1 MRASRARTWSSIVAC
16 LLLLAGTAA
25 ARDIAVVANKANPTK
40 NLTLADLA
48 KLAKGTTK
56 KWADAKDVTLV
67 IKDPSSP
74 DMKMVLQKVFG
85 MTPDEVKALAGTLN
99 GARKD
104 SVLMV
109 ANDDVLV
116 KTVQTTPGAV
126 GFVDVYSINSGVSVV
141 KIDGKSPLEP
151 GYALHGQ

>member
-1 MRASRARTWSSIVAC
+1 MIVAV
-16 LLLLAGTAA
+16 LLLAGTAA
-25 ARDIAVVANKANPTK
+25 ARDIAVVVNKANPTK
-40 NLTLADLA
+40 NMALAELV
-48 KLAKGTTK
+48 KLAKGSTK

-109 ANDDVLV
+109 ASDDALV
-116 KTVQTTPGAV
+116 KTVQTTPGAM
-126 GFVDVYSINSGVSVV
+126 GFVDVYSINSGVNVMKV
-141 KIDGKSPLEP
+141 DGKSPLEP
-151 GYALHGQ
+151 GYVLHGQ

>member
-1 MRASRARTWSSIVAC
+1 MVI
-16 LLLLAGTAA
+16 LLLAGTAA
-25 ARDIAVVANKANPTK
+25 ARDIAVVVNKANPTK
-40 NLTLADLA
+40 NVALAELV
-48 KLAKGTTK
+48 KLAKGSTK

-67 IKDPSSP
+67 IKDPSSS
-74 DMKMVLQKVFG
+74 DMKTVLQKVFG

-109 ANDDVLV
+109 TSDDALV

-126 GFVDVYSINSGVSVV
+126 GFVDVYSINSGVNVMKV
-141 KIDGKSPLEP
+141 DGKSPLEP
-151 GYALHGQ
+151 GYVLHGQ

>member
-1 MRASRARTWSSIVAC
+1 MRPWFWTLIAC
-16 LLLLAGTAA
+16 LALATNVA
-25 ARDIAVVANKANPTK
+25 ARDIAVVVNKSNPAKTVA
-40 NLTLADLA
+40 LADLT
-48 KLAKGTTK
+48 KMAKGTTK

-67 IKDPSSP
+67 IKDPSAA
-74 DMKMVLQKVFG
+74 DMKTVVQKVFG
-85 MTPDEVKALAGTLN
+85 MTPDEVKALAATLN

-104 SVLMV
+104 SVLIV
-109 ANDDVLV
+109 PSDDVLV

-126 GFVDVYSINSGVSVV
+126 GFVDVYSINSGVSVL